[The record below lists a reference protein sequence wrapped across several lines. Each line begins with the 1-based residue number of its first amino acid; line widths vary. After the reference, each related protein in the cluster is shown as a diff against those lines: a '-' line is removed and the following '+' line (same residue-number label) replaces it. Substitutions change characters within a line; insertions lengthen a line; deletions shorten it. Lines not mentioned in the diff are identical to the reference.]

1 MIPGLEDAEFLRYGS
16 IHRNS
21 YLNSPASLGPGLT
34 AKGHDRLFFAGQL
47 TGVEGYTESLGT
59 GLLAGINLAR
69 RLHGQPMAIPPAT
82 TMLGG
87 LYRYLAEAD
96 PLHFQPMNA
105 NFGLLDPL
113 PGRVKKDRKKELL
126 VERAQADF
134 ASWLEQSDIV
144 PGGAMVKSLRS

>member
-1 MIPGLEDAEFLRYGS
+1 MESFKDLER
-16 IHRNS
+16 
-21 YLNSPASLGPGLT
+21 
-34 AKGHDRLFFAGQL
+34 AGWNNKARGYDEL
-47 TGVEGYTESLGT
+47 TGTITAQAIEPLLEAVGAKPGMRLLDVACGT

-69 RLHGQPMAIPPAT
+69 RLQGLPIAVPPPT

-105 NFGLLDPL
+105 NFGLLDLL
-113 PGRVKKDRKKELL
+113 PGKVKKDRKKELL

-134 ASWLEQSDIV
+134 AAWLEESGVLQEKHLAADE
-144 PGGAMVKSLRS
+144 RR

>member
-1 MIPGLEDAEFLRYGS
+1 
-16 IHRNS
+16 
-21 YLNSPASLGPGLT
+21 
-34 AKGHDRLFFAGQL
+34 
-47 TGVEGYTESLGT
+47 LGT

-69 RLHGQPMAIPPAT
+69 RLSGEPIAIPPAT

-96 PLHFQPMNA
+96 PKHFQPMNA

-113 PGRVKKDRKKELL
+113 PGKLKKDRKKELL

-134 ASWLEQSDIV
+134 GTWIDREGLAAT
-144 PGGAMVKSLRS
+144 GGASGTLQHSTVGARTLGS